1 MKHRSDKEFHTS
13 LLGCVL
19 RALLT
24 GSYEPLAGM
33 RCVLRKEDF
42 AASLEACRREALKSF
57 GKDRVLIEKYLV
69 DPRHIE
75 LQVRAE
81 GLGRKRLSGPRYWA
95 VDASTI
101 VSKL

>member
-1 MKHRSDKEFHTS
+1 
-13 LLGCVL
+13 
-19 RALLT
+19 
-24 GSYEPLAGM
+24 M

-75 LQVRAE
+75 LQVRTE
-81 GLGRKRLSGPRYWA
+81 GVGRKRLSGPRCWA
-95 VDASTI
+95 VGASTSCVKI
-101 VSKL
+101 SHVSRLLV